1 MNRLLSAA
9 GAGLAA
15 GLLAAMA
22 LVQAV
27 GGDDAPSVALVASVS
42 AAAAMLAVV
51 GLLVH
56 DAILAQHLHR
66 RRELPLAIDELQE
79 VLAQESTEHER
90 STE

>member
-9 GAGLAA
+9 GTGLAA

-22 LVQAV
+22 LAQAI

-56 DAILAQHLHR
+56 DAILAQHLQRHR
-66 RRELPLAIDELQE
+66 QLPLAIDELQE

-90 STE
+90 PTE